1 MPFGPNVALFDFHL
15 EIEAVSIASDG
26 RIIAW
31 TLLVLMGADPSTAV
45 NENWSHSSPQVA
57 RRGNIVT
64 RSKFCPNIE
73 SRKSTRDK
81 KRGG

>member
-31 TLLVLMGADPSTAV
+31 TLLVLMGADPLTEDTAV
-45 NENWSHSSPQVA
+45 NENWSMAIAHRRLRVA
-57 RRGNIVT
+57 AT
-64 RSKFCPNIE
+64 
-73 SRKSTRDK
+73 
-81 KRGG
+81 